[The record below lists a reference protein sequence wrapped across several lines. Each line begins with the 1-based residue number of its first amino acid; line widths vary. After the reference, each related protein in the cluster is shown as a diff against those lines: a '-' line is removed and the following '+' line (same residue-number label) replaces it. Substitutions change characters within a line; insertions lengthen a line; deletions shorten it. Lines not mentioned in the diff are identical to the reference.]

1 MIKTIRGFMKRLNED
16 HVGAYA
22 AQSAYFILLSFIPFV
37 LLVVTLVKYTP
48 LTRDDVYSVLIN
60 MLPTEFFYQSVAYMP
75 ITIITTLW
83 SAGKGIAALTNGLN
97 SIYHVTETRNYIIN
111 RLRGMAYTLIFV
123 AAFLTSLVLLVFGTR
138 IQNKLTEHLPMVAR
152 VTSSIMGMRTLITT
166 GVLAVLFLV
175 LYKCIPASFK
185 SQCPGALISSLAWS
199 IFSLAFSMYLDIA
212 LAASNMYGSLTM
224 IVFIMIWM
232 YFCMWILLIGAE
244 INAYFEDKLR
254 KLQNA
259 AIEHFMENKE
269 TNKEAGK

>member
-1 MIKTIRGFMKRLNED
+1 MPPVEISRSRIGS
-16 HVGAYA
+16 
-22 AQSAYFILLSFIPFV
+22 QIFV
-37 LLVVTLVKYTP
+37 LSP
-48 LTRDDVYSVLIN
+48 
-60 MLPTEFFYQSVAYMP
+60 
-75 ITIITTLW
+75 
-83 SAGKGIAALTNGLN
+83 
-97 SIYHVTETRNYIIN
+97 
-111 RLRGMAYTLIFV
+111 
-123 AAFLTSLVLLVFGTR
+123 VFGASDTFVSSWDCGTSGVLGVSGTSGFSFVR
-138 IQNKLTEHLPMVAR
+138 LK
-152 VTSSIMGMRTLITT
+152 VTSTT
-166 GVLAVLFLV
+166 GV
-175 LYKCIPASFK
+175 
-185 SQCPGALISSLAWS
+185 LISSLAWS